1 MGQPRASAP
10 GRSMQASP
18 RTTHNDLTWT
28 ILALGLLVAWDAS
41 GLDLLLAQPWANS
54 QGFPLRDNWWLANV
68 LHEGARR
75 AAWLP
80 ALWLLAGIW
89 KPTGVLRRLSR
100 SQRVQWAGTT
110 LLSLAAIALLKYV
123 SHTSCPWDL
132 VEFGG
137 HASWVSH
144 WAWGVRDGGP
154 GRCFPAGHASAAFA
168 FVSGYFALRAVSP
181 AQARAWLIGALLA
194 GLVLGGAQQLR
205 GAHFMSHTLWT
216 GWVCWTIAWLVDT
229 AARTLRRRA
238 DTPRVVDAPLKSA
251 N

>member
-1 MGQPRASAP
+1 
-10 GRSMQASP
+10 MQATF
-18 RTTHNDLTWT
+18 RTTQNDLIWT

-41 GLDLLLAQPWANS
+41 GLDLLLARPWAGS
-54 QGFPLRDNWWLANV
+54 QGFPLRDNWLLSSV
-68 LHEGARR
+68 LHEDARR

-110 LLSLAAIALLKYV
+110 LLALAAISLLKYV
-123 SHTSCPWDL
+123 SYTSCPWDL
-132 VEFGG
+132 AEFGG

-144 WAWGVRDGGP
+144 WAWGMRDGGP

-168 FVSGYFALRAVSP
+168 FVSGYFALRGVSP

-216 GWVCWTIAWLVDT
+216 GWLCWTIAWLVDT
-229 AARTLRRRA
+229 TARTFRRGA
-238 DTPRVVDAPLKSA
+238 DAARVVDAAPLKSA